1 MFSDEITS
9 KTLRKR
15 VDEEKIGKS
24 LAPGRI
30 SQETTFDG
38 KSMACSRVLGKRIV

>member
-1 MFSDEITS
+1 MGVFSDEITF

-15 VDEEKIGKS
+15 VDEEVGKS
-24 LAPGRI
+24 LPPGRI

-38 KSMACSRVLGKRIV
+38 KSMACSRY